1 MVAGAFMAILSQ
13 GCSKCS
19 PDRARRNPGTG
30 QSLGRAVPLSL
41 RPCPLHC
48 NRCRGRRMIRPH
60 QTPRER
66 YPMSLTVR
74 RVVTGH
80 DKNGRAI
87 VAIDETAKN
96 VTQGRPGAHAAVI
109 WTSEGFPVDNGGD
122 ADTSGRKVGTTLDNR
137 TVFRVV
143 SFGPGVTPRNHRTD
157 SIDYAVVI
165 SGEIDMELDAGKSVH
180 LKAGDVLVQR
190 GTIHNWVNKG
200 TAPCVIA
207 FVLVAAKPVTA
218 GGKVLNAVG

>member
-1 MVAGAFMAILSQ
+1 LFWPLADPRSTALQSAARSGNDPGPIKAQ
-13 GCSKCS
+13 ES
-19 PDRARRNPGTG
+19 P
-30 QSLGRAVPLSL
+30 
-41 RPCPLHC
+41 
-48 NRCRGRRMIRPH
+48 
-60 QTPRER
+60 
-66 YPMSLTVR
+66 PMSLTVR

-80 DKNGRAI
+80 DKNGHAI
-87 VAIDETAKN
+87 VTIDETAKN

-122 ADTSGRKVGTTLDNR
+122 ADSSGRKVGTTLDNG

-157 SIDYAVVI
+157 SIDYAVVM

-200 TAPCVIA
+200 SAPCVIA

-218 GGKVLNAVG
+218 GG

>member
-1 MVAGAFMAILSQ
+1 M
-13 GCSKCS
+13 
-19 PDRARRNPGTG
+19 T
-30 QSLGRAVPLSL
+30 
-41 RPCPLHC
+41 
-48 NRCRGRRMIRPH
+48 
-60 QTPRER
+60 
-66 YPMSLTVR
+66 LTVR

-80 DKNGRAI
+80 DENGRAI
-87 VAIDETAKN
+87 LLIDEISKN
-96 VTQGRPGAHAAVI
+96 IVQTRPGAHAAVI
-109 WTSEGFPVDNGGD
+109 WTTEGFPVDNDGSAD
-122 ADTSGRKVGTTLDNR
+122 ASGRKVGTTLDNG

-157 SIDYAVVI
+157 SIDYATVI
-165 SGEIDMELDAGKSVH
+165 SGEIDMELDGTSVH